1 MASRDYVCDECAYL
15 FRTPPS
21 ETRDSPFVMCPA
33 CGSGFVSLAL
43 DRRPR
48 RVVTR
53 RAVDRVRPGD
63 WGMKGRRSQA
73 S

>member
-1 MASRDYVCDECAYL
+1 MASRSYVCDECTHR

-33 CGSGFVSLAL
+33 CGSGFVSLDI
-43 DRRPR
+43 DRRPAAH
-48 RVVTR
+48 VM
-53 RAVDRVRPGD
+53 RATGRPVAAD
-63 WGMKGRRSQA
+63 WWMERGRSKA